1 MDLLADKVAQ
11 CMALEAENNGNIVE
25 NGGENENIGG
35 MNNNLT
41 AVMDLRIAEVN
52 TQLLVVTQFLQR
64 CSGDFGSLFRQNVLF
79 LVFFL
84 LFNNTYAI
92 FAERKVSYRSDIVY
106 LL

>member
-52 TQLLVVTQFLQR
+52 TQLLVITQFLQR
-64 CSGDFGSLFRQNVLF
+64 CSGDFGSLF
-79 LVFFL
+79 
-84 LFNNTYAI
+84 I
-92 FAERKVSYRSDIVY
+92 
-106 LL
+106 

>member
-1 MDLLADKVAQ
+1 MADKVAQ

-52 TQLLVVTQFLQR
+52 TQLLVITQFLQR
-64 CSGDFGSLFRQNVLF
+64 CSGDFGSLF
-79 LVFFL
+79 
-84 LFNNTYAI
+84 I
-92 FAERKVSYRSDIVY
+92 
-106 LL
+106 

>member
-1 MDLLADKVAQ
+1 MADKVAQ

-25 NGGENENIGG
+25 NGGENENIGW

-64 CSGDFGSLFRQNVLF
+64 CSGDFGSLFIEILTS
-79 LVFFL
+79 L
-84 LFNNTYAI
+84 Y
-92 FAERKVSYRSDIVY
+92 
-106 LL
+106 

>member
-1 MDLLADKVAQ
+1 MVDLLADKVAQ

-52 TQLLVVTQFLQR
+52 TQLLVITQFLQR
-64 CSGDFGSLFRQNVLF
+64 CSGNLGS
-79 LVFFL
+79 
-84 LFNNTYAI
+84 
-92 FAERKVSYRSDIVY
+92 
-106 LL
+106 

>member
-52 TQLLVVTQFLQR
+52 TQLLVITQFLQR
-64 CSGDFGSLFRQNVLF
+64 CSGNLGSLFRQNVLF
-79 LVFFL
+79 LFL
-84 LFNNTYAI
+84 LFNNML
-92 FAERKVSYRSDIVY
+92 Y
-106 LL
+106 LLREK